1 MVRYGKIVSARS
13 STVRSCRI
21 AIAAVWMLSAPSG
34 ARICALSNRP
44 LLASAMKL
52 YEPRVSGVACARGTS
67 SSRHAPR
74 FAPRFDSFAI
84 TCGQAELH
92 QAGDGLV
99 ERIGILIST
108 GKHHAALERCNDLKG
123 PRFRIRSADPLG

>member
-1 MVRYGKIVSARS
+1 
-13 STVRSCRI
+13 
-21 AIAAVWMLSAPSG
+21 MLSAPSG
-34 ARICALSNRP
+34 ARMCALSNRP
-44 LLASAMKL
+44 LLASAI
-52 YEPRVSGVACARGTS
+52 YQSTGVGGSMRTRHEFFEAR
-67 SSRHAPR
+67 PR

-92 QAGDGLV
+92 EAGDGLG
-99 ERIGILIST
+99 ERISILIST